1 MSSHPA
7 VLDDEPIPQTSQSGT
22 PTGVTPQ
29 LRPDRTFQGRLD
41 VSDLDVASLERF
53 VSQSVGDRPVSL
65 KRRGGRTY
73 LLFD

>member
-1 MSSHPA
+1 MSSHAA
-7 VLDDEPIPQTSQSGT
+7 VLDDEPIPQPSHTGT

-29 LRPDRTFQGRLD
+29 ARPDRTLRGRLD
-41 VSDLDVASLERF
+41 VSDLNVASLEQF
-53 VSQSVGDRPVSL
+53 VTQSVGDRPVSL